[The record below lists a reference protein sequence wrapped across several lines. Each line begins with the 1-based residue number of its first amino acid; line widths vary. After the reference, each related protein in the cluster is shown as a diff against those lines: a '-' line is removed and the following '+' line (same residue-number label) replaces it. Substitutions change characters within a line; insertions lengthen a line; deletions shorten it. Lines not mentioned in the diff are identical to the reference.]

1 LIEQAQAVDKL
12 PKNFRID
19 PRFADNS
26 PQRLQAIQARHPQ
39 LFPEYPLGCDFT
51 AEEKDLLRALNW
63 LKSKF
68 KLTEILE
75 LGKAALDAPEPS
87 SFPEHLER
95 MQLTNPE
102 GLKEDLFQRLLLTG
116 LKATAQ

>member
-1 LIEQAQAVDKL
+1 MKPLRCEEL
-12 PKNFRID
+12 PKSFRLD
-19 PRFADNS
+19 PRFADNR
-26 PQRLQAIQARHPQ
+26 PERLQAIQARHPQ
-39 LFPEYPLGCDFT
+39 LFPEYPLGSDFT
-51 AEEKDLLRALNW
+51 AQERDLLRALNW

-75 LGKAALDAPEPS
+75 LGKAALDAPEPAA
-87 SFPEHLER
+87 FPEHLER

-102 GLKEDLFQRLLLTG
+102 RLKEDLFQRLLLTG